1 MKHGSILAS
10 CGHRN
15 SSSLWNSAPP
25 VLQFP
30 GYLNSAVYVPVF
42 WMLFWRPLFFFF
54 FFLMEASSVRWVL
67 INYHFTG
74 LICSCI
80 FGWKYGIKAK
90 ECSPTEQSDV
100 KSVHRA
106 PSRGSLASEFTLSFS
121 RPKQKQLGEEVRQ
134 WFRLCCVV
142 CVCDLFWPKARKI
155 LATATINIMNFL
167 YFSTRMLPKRKIKQ
181 NYGGLLL
188 FADSLSRQL

>member
-1 MKHGSILAS
+1 MVQYWHPVATEIHQVSETQLL
-10 CGHRN
+10 RFY
-15 SSSLWNSAPP
+15 SSLAIWTQQSM
-25 VLQFP
+25 
-30 GYLNSAVYVPVF
+30 S
-42 WMLFWRPLFFFF
+42 LFSECCSGDLFFFF

>member
-1 MKHGSILAS
+1 MVQYWHPVATEIHQVSETQLLRV
-10 CGHRN
+10 C
-15 SSSLWNSAPP
+15 SSLAIWTQQST
-25 VLQFP
+25 
-30 GYLNSAVYVPVF
+30 S
-42 WMLFWRPLFFFF
+42 LFSECCSGDLFF

-121 RPKQKQLGEEVRQ
+121 RPKQKQSGEEVRQ

-155 LATATINIMNFL
+155 LATAAINIMNFL
-167 YFSTRMLPKRKIKQ
+167 YFTTRMLPKRKIKQ

>member
-1 MKHGSILAS
+1 MKRGSILAS

-15 SSSLWNSAPP
+15 TSNLWNSAPP
-25 VLQFP
+25 VLKFP
-30 GYLNSAVYVPVF
+30 GYLNSAVYLPVF
-42 WMLFWRPLFFFF
+42 WMLFWWPLFLFFFN
-54 FFLMEASSVRWVL
+54 EASSERCVL

-100 KSVHRA
+100 ESVHRA
-106 PSRGSLASEFTLSFS
+106 PSRGSLALEFTLSFS
-121 RPKQKQLGEEVRQ
+121 RPKQKQLGEEVRR

-142 CVCDLFWPKARKI
+142 CVCVLFWPKARKP
-155 LATATINIMNFL
+155 LATAAMNSMNFL
-167 YFSTRMLPKRKIKQ
+167 YFTIRMLPKRKVKQ

>member
-1 MKHGSILAS
+1 MVQYWHPVATEIHQISETQLL
-10 CGHRN
+10 RFW
-15 SSSLWNSAPP
+15 SSLAIWTQQSI
-25 VLQFP
+25 
-30 GYLNSAVYVPVF
+30 S
-42 WMLFWRPLFFFF
+42 LFSECCSGDLFFFF
-54 FFLMEASSVRWVL
+54 NEASSVRCVL

-80 FGWKYGIKAK
+80 FEWKYGIKAK

-142 CVCDLFWPKARKI
+142 CVCVLFWPKARKI
-155 LATATINIMNFL
+155 LATAAINIMNFL
-167 YFSTRMLPKRKIKQ
+167 YLTTRMLPKRKIKQ
-181 NYGGLLL
+181 NYRGLLL
-188 FADSLSRQL
+188 FGDSLSRQL